1 MKLRTCNP
9 SVRTSLLML
18 LSLLF
23 VMSVT
28 LPVFSVYS
36 QPTGKTAEVVTQEP
50 LVPQEDIPP
59 AVGKELAAER
69 GHMLRLRASEGNLNT
84 VVFRNQD
91 QTQTMYVF
99 DHPVKYVNTV
109 GEIKDISIEIANSTK
124 EHGAFVTK
132 DAYVQTF
139 FPRDL
144 YDGVTI
150 SADDVSIRSVPV
162 APASRNTAQ
171 AYRVDSETVAYPY
184 GDKTSIEYTLTYTG
198 YKEDIVVSSYTGQTE
213 YQFRLYT
220 GGLQLIR
227 EDGSY
232 YLADSNGKI
241 RATIGDIIVF
251 TADERNNC
259 MGSMTHVTVKP
270 NEEYLLTIHLDADY
284 LKDEKTAYPIRI
296 DPTIEILYE
305 QNGEGA
311 IEDVTINSLEGS
323 SGSSGSLFIGKR
335 DTYGI
340 SRVLMKFPGLSE
352 DLVASADQIL
362 KAEVELRDILGGS
375 AAMTVTCYP
384 FTGGAW
390 DEDTASWTSV
400 NPNMY
405 NLSISSNTVSYS
417 NGTSISHRYSFD
429 ITRAVAG
436 WYSGIYDREQGI
448 LFKAPSSVE
457 NDSAALNKT
466 FASYNRSSYQPSL
479 SVVYTNP
486 FYSSFENLKDHF
498 TNTEIYVGQELW
510 WYDDNLQ
517 FRSNCYGYSLQ
528 AHLSMNESLAFGT
541 WYLQCVGEFVQ
552 KNSSFEV
559 NASDTV
565 SHVISSNESL
575 REFWFYTMLPTLT
588 QDDFQSNARLPFNN
602 ITQELLQA
610 DLESMGYGIEF
621 TNTAS
626 INLPTNA
633 SKRLIIMVAGG
644 VVEPFNSPDYHF
656 YLQHT
661 DGTWSHKRGAYP
673 ATDLC
678 CCEEN
683 PVKLT
688 NANII
693 DHVGDAGYNDYLLC
707 FYVTKPAITDFRHT
721 NGDAD
726 NCTKTLLDNMDL
738 AGNHFNNAKVITVP
752 STIEGRIDYPAD
764 TDMYLFVASGAQ
776 IRVNFAFSSDLDTL
790 ELVFTLWNHEGNQV
804 GTTVSATASTPATAL
819 FDVSPGSCYYVSVE
833 PSANSANASNQCYTF
848 SLNLT

>member
-59 AVGKELAAER
+59 AVGEELAAER

-99 DHPVKYVNTV
+99 NHPVKYVNTV
-109 GEIKDISIEIANSTK
+109 GEIKDISIEIADSTK
-124 EHGAFVTK
+124 EQGAFVTK

-162 APASRNTAQ
+162 APASKAASR

-227 EDGSY
+227 EDCSY
-232 YLADSNGKI
+232 YLADSNGKL

-270 NEEYLLTIHLDADY
+270 NEEYLLTIHLDVDY

-375 AAMTVTCYP
+375 TAMTVTCHI
-384 FTGGAW
+384 FTGGTW

-400 NPNMY
+400 NPNSY
-405 NLSISSNTVSYS
+405 GTSISSNSVSYS

-429 ITRAVAG
+429 ITGAVEG
-436 WYSGIYDREQGI
+436 WYGGTYNREQGI

-457 NDSAALNKT
+457 NGSTVFSKT

-486 FYSSFENLKDHF
+486 FYSQFEDSSFTANGETITIKGTKSLYASTSDF
-498 TNTEIYVGQELW
+498 QY
-510 WYDDNLQ
+510 
-517 FRSNCYGYSLQ
+517 RANCYGYALQ
-528 AHLSMNESLAFGT
+528 THLDYAISDLSALSVRQ
-541 WYLQCVGEFVQ
+541 YPGEFIDKTSAISVPLMGQ
-552 KNSSFEV
+552 QSFQLINKMSVWSLWNTHLFPILEEPSPTAEQQTFLQSTV
-559 NASDTV
+559 RFLIQSD
-565 SHVISSNESL
+565 
-575 REFWFYTMLPTLT
+575 
-588 QDDFQSNARLPFNN
+588 
-602 ITQELLQA
+602 LQ
-610 DLESMGYGIEF
+610 SMGYSAQF
-621 TNTAS
+621 TNSSAAT
-626 INLPTNA
+626 LPTTA
-633 SKRLIIMVAGG
+633 SKRLVIMVLGDNVDG
-644 VVEPFNSPDYHF
+644 DGTNDFHF

-661 DGTWSHKRGAYP
+661 DGTWSHKRGLT
-673 ATDLC
+673 ATADSNHLSTAA
-678 CCEEN
+678 E
-683 PVKLT
+683 VLS
-688 NANII
+688 NAESLKYDN
-693 DHVGDAGYNDYLLC
+693 YTFY
-707 FYVTKPAITDFRHT
+707 FYVTLPASRDLSHT
-721 NGDAD
+721 LVQDGTPEGKWSSVES
-726 NCTKTLLDNMDL
+726 TKDL
-738 AGNHFNNAKVITVP
+738 AG
-752 STIEGRIDYPAD
+752 EY
-764 TDMYLFVASGAQ
+764 FVSAQ
-776 IRVNFAFSSDLDTL
+776 RFAFGETVEGSIGYAGDIDTFVFKAQQPQYLLRAPVISAESSPLKIAVYNESGELLQAGSIDQSFSLLNLPSGLIYIRIYTAGSTNVYPSYTLTL
-790 ELVFTLWNHEGNQV
+790 EYL
-804 GTTVSATASTPATAL
+804 TT
-819 FDVSPGSCYYVSVE
+819 
-833 PSANSANASNQCYTF
+833 
-848 SLNLT
+848 

>member
-50 LVPQEDIPP
+50 LIPQEDIPP

-99 DHPVKYVNTV
+99 NHPVKYVNTV
-109 GEIKDISIEIANSTK
+109 GEIKDISIEIADSTK
-124 EHGAFVTK
+124 EQGAFVTK

-171 AYRVDSETVAYPY
+171 AYRVDSKTVAYPY
-184 GDKTSIEYTLTYTG
+184 GKNTSLEYTLTYTG

-400 NPNMY
+400 NPNNY
-405 NLSISSNTVSYS
+405 GSAISSRSVSYS
-417 NGTSISHRYSFD
+417 IGASISHRYSFD
-429 ITRAVAG
+429 ITSIVEG
-436 WYSGIYDREQGI
+436 WYSGTYDREQGI

-457 NDSAALNKT
+457 NGSTAFNKT

-479 SVVYTNP
+479 YIVYTNP
-486 FYSSFENLKDHF
+486 FYSSFAETSSLYSREDSSVSV
-498 TNTEIYVGQELW
+498 Y
-510 WYDDNLQ
+510 DNLQ
-517 FRSNCYGYSLQ
+517 MFSNCYGYALRMFCS
-528 AHLSMNESLAFGT
+528 SDEGT
-541 WYLQCVGEFVQ
+541 PYKQQPGEFFDKTNGVYLDSCSATVY
-552 KNSSFEV
+552 NYSGSRACRDIAYASS
-559 NASDTV
+559 
-565 SHVISSNESL
+565 
-575 REFWFYTMLPTLT
+575 LPTAKAI
-588 QDDFQSNARLPFNN
+588 FY
-602 ITQELLQA
+602 ELIEKDMAQ
-610 DLESMGYGIEF
+610 MGYSIEEAD
-621 TNTAS
+621 AS
-626 INLPTNA
+626 ALSEPTTA
-633 SKRLIIMVAGG
+633 SKRLVLLVIDN
-644 VVEPFNSPDYHF
+644 ETPYDYHF
-656 YLQHT
+656 YMQHT
-661 DGTWSHKRGAYP
+661 DGTWSHKPGNGEAIAHCLEHTTVSLSNDNILEHAADNETNPTGKNRY
-673 ATDLC
+673 TEILC
-678 CCEEN
+678 
-683 PVKLT
+683 L
-688 NANII
+688 
-693 DHVGDAGYNDYLLC
+693 
-707 FYVTKPAITDFRHT
+707 FYVTKSAVSDFNHSY
-721 NGDAD
+721 GHDLYDKYSELVIA
-726 NCTKTLLDNMDL
+726 DL
-738 AGNHFNNAKVITVP
+738 AGDNFISAQKIRTDTVVEGKSDHQNDSDYFVMTTTQSGSYQIVFNKAETTDPTTFTWTVSVITEAGHLINNVQG
-752 STIEGRIDYPAD
+752 T
-764 TDMYLFVASGAQ
+764 
-776 IRVNFAFSSDLDTL
+776 
-790 ELVFTLWNHEGNQV
+790 
-804 GTTVSATASTPATAL
+804 GTTMSFSATLGTGEYYIFVKCLTEHSMRQDLEYSIECRTP
-819 FDVSPGSCYYVSVE
+819 E
-833 PSANSANASNQCYTF
+833 
-848 SLNLT
+848 